1 MANPTLKVCAWLT
14 NFQPPLVPPSPEFM
28 APAVDSNPSLPI
40 STDVAGTSSI
50 SGTEIPTSTPTED
63 CTLDTEYHTD
73 DEVVCLYMEE
83 SDYDDIDFRTFSDFE
98 HDH

>member
-1 MANPTLKVCAWLT
+1 MAT
-14 NFQPPLVPPSPEFM
+14 
-28 APAVDSNPSLPI
+28 AVDSNSSPPNT
-40 STDVAGTSSI
+40 TDVAGTSSI

-63 CTLDTEYHTD
+63 CIPDTEYHTD

-83 SDYDDIDFRTFSDFE
+83 SEYDDVDFRTFSDFE

>member
-1 MANPTLKVCAWLT
+1 
-14 NFQPPLVPPSPEFM
+14 M